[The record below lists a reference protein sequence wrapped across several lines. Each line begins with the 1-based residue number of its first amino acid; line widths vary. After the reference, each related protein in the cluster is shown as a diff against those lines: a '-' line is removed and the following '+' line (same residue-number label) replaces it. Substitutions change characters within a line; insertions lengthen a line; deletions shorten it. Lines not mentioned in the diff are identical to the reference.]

1 MIGKTS
7 LSALRHT
14 LLVLAM
20 AGASAI
26 ASAATTSYHAVIDTT
41 GLAGGGWLDIQFN
54 PGSLPA
60 PGATA
65 TLTHFSGAFGSDFE
79 LVGGSGN
86 LAGGITLSNA
96 LQFNDLFHALN
107 LGGKISFD
115 VSFDG
120 AFASTPGQVGTTFSV
135 GLLAADQSSYLGR
148 PGCNAALGDNC
159 SLFQIE
165 LTPPSGLS
173 PSSLSLSLPAGSI
186 ASVAAAVP
194 EPQSY
199 LLMLAGLGLVGLVGR
214 RRSKVG

>member
-1 MIGKTS
+1 MTSKTS
-7 LSALRHT
+7 VSALRHT
-14 LLVLAM
+14 LLALAM
-20 AGASAI
+20 AGASAM
-26 ASAATTSYHAVIDTT
+26 AGAATSYHAVIDTT

-60 PGATA
+60 VGATA

-79 LVGGSGN
+79 LIGGSGN
-86 LAGGITLSNA
+86 LASGFTLNNA
-96 LQFNDLFHALN
+96 QQFNDLFHSLN

-120 AFASTPGQVGTTFSV
+120 AFAGTPGPVGTTFSV

-165 LTPPSGLS
+165 LTPPGGLTLTL
-173 PSSLSLSLPAGSI
+173 PSGSI
-186 ASVAAAVP
+186 ASVTAAVP
-194 EPQSY
+194 EPGSY
-199 LLMLAGLGLVGLVGR
+199 ALLLAGLGLLGVIGR
-214 RRSKVG
+214 RRGQAA

>member
-1 MIGKTS
+1 MTSKTS
-7 LSALRHT
+7 VSALRHT
-14 LLVLAM
+14 LLALAM
-20 AGASAI
+20 AGASAM
-26 ASAATTSYHAVIDTT
+26 AGAATSYHAVIDTT

-60 PGATA
+60 VGATA

-79 LVGGSGN
+79 LIGGSGN
-86 LAGGITLSNA
+86 LASGFTLNNA
-96 LQFNDLFHALN
+96 QQFNDLFHALN

-120 AFASTPGQVGTTFSV
+120 AFASTPGPVGTTFSV

-165 LTPPSGLS
+165 LTPPGGLTLTL
-173 PSSLSLSLPAGSI
+173 PSGSI
-186 ASVAAAVP
+186 ASVTAAVP
-194 EPQSY
+194 EPGSY
-199 LLMLAGLGLVGLVGR
+199 ALLLAGLGLVGVAA
-214 RRSKVG
+214 RRSPKSD

>member
-1 MIGKTS
+1 MTSKTS
-7 LSALRHT
+7 VSALRHT
-14 LLVLAM
+14 LLALAM
-20 AGASAI
+20 AGASAM
-26 ASAATTSYHAVIDTT
+26 AGAATSYHAVIDTT

-60 PGATA
+60 VGATA

-79 LVGGSGN
+79 LIGGSGN
-86 LAGGITLSNA
+86 LAGGFTLNNA
-96 LQFNDLFHALN
+96 QQFNDLFHALN

-120 AFASTPGQVGTTFSV
+120 AFASTPGPVGTTFSV

-165 LTPPSGLS
+165 LTPTDGL
-173 PSSLSLSLPAGSI
+173 LPASVSLTLPSGSI
-186 ASVAAAVP
+186 ASVTAAVP
-194 EPQSY
+194 EPSSY
-199 LLMLAGLGLVGLVGR
+199 ALLLAGLGLVGVAAR
-214 RRSKVG
+214 RRPKSD

>member
-1 MIGKTS
+1 MTSKTS
-7 LSALRHT
+7 VSAWRHT
-14 LLVLAM
+14 LLALAM
-20 AGASAI
+20 AGASAM
-26 ASAATTSYHAVIDTT
+26 AGAATSYHAVIDTT

-60 PGATA
+60 VGATA

-79 LVGGSGN
+79 LIGGSGN
-86 LAGGITLSNA
+86 LASGFTLNNA
-96 LQFNDLFHALN
+96 QQFNDLFHALN

-120 AFASTPGQVGTTFSV
+120 AFVGTPGPVGTTFSV

-165 LTPPSGLS
+165 LTPPGGLTLTLPSGS
-173 PSSLSLSLPAGSI
+173 F
-186 ASVAAAVP
+186 ASVTAAVP
-194 EPQSY
+194 EPGSY
-199 LLMLAGLGLVGLVGR
+199 ALLLAGLGLLGVIGR
-214 RRSKVG
+214 RRGQAA